1 MKKFIIACA
10 VIFGIVVSG
19 IWISQQ
25 TGLFFQPNTGQDVT
39 SFTKVVGKTIYLDGG
54 TGMEPFEIRG
64 VDMGVGIPGHFA
76 TDYAIDKATYLRWFR
91 QIQDMGANCV
101 RVYTILQDDFYEAV
115 WEYNH
120 ENETPLYFIHGLW
133 VDDYV
138 QYSHR
143 DAYDKDFLG
152 AMLRDSRTLVDI
164 IHGNKLFALGEDLG
178 SGSYGRDI
186 SPWVIGYILGVE
198 WEDTT
203 VAYTDETYPERNT
216 YQGTYLYTSPEA
228 SPFEAMLAQ
237 VGDRLIE
244 YETARYGS
252 QRLLAFANWPTTDP
266 LLWNETVED
275 YFRKFEQVDVEHIKT
290 TDRFL
295 SGQFASYHIYPYY
308 PDYLGFM
315 DEMNFSIQDKAL
327 FTDENG
333 VFNAYRAY
341 LKLIADHHTIPV
353 IISEYGVP
361 SSRGRAQSDRNTG
374 RAQGGMSERDQGRAL
389 VTCYED
395 IMASGCAGSV
405 AFTWQDEWFKRT
417 WNTMAYVDLTKTP
430 YWSDYQTNEQYFG
443 ILSFDPGKEK
453 SVCYVD
459 GDVSEWQD
467 KAIVTEQDGVQLRC
481 MYDEKFVYLYIHK
494 QDYDPARDI
503 LYVPLDITPK
513 SGSTSRRGLPG
524 SFQRPADFLLKI
536 DGATSGELVVQQR
549 YEALRAI
556 FSHRAYAED
565 AYLNPPDSDTD
576 LFVPIKLMLQV
587 PMNPRD
593 EIEELGFAI
602 GDTFDTGRLTY
613 GNSNPD
619 SPDFNSLAD
628 YCISGDDIE
637 VRL

>member
-25 TGLFFQPNTGQDVT
+25 TGLFFQSDTGQDVT

-76 TDYAIDKATYLRWFR
+76 TDYAIDKETYLRWFR

-152 AMLRDSRTLVDI
+152 AMIQDARTLVDI
-164 IHGNKLFALGEDLG
+164 IHGNKLFSLGEDLG

-203 VAYTDETYPERNT
+203 VAYTDETYPERNA

-237 VGDRLIE
+237 AGDRLIE
-244 YETARYGS
+244 YETAQYGS
-252 QRLLAFANWPTTDP
+252 QRLLAFTNWPTTDP

-290 TDRFL
+290 TERFL

-315 DEMNFSIQDKAL
+315 DEMNFSVQDKAL

-341 LKLIADHHTIPV
+341 LKLIADHHSMPV

-374 RAQGGMSERDQGRAL
+374 RAQGGMSEGDQGRAL

-417 WNTMAYVDLTKTP
+417 WNTMAYVDLSKTP

-443 ILSFDPGKEK
+443 ILSFDPGEEK

-481 MYDEKFVYLYIHK
+481 MYDEKFFYLYLHK
-494 QDYDPARDI
+494 QDYDPTRDI
-503 LYVPLDITPK
+503 LYVPFDITPK
-513 SGSTSRRGLPG
+513 TGSTSRRGLPG

-536 DGATSGELVVQQR
+536 AGETSGELVVQER
-549 YEALRAI
+549 YEALRAM
-556 FSHRAYAED
+556 FSHRAYGKD
-565 AYLNPPDSDTD
+565 AYLNPPAPDTD

-602 GDTFDTGRLTY
+602 GETFDTGRLTY

-628 YCISGDDIE
+628 YCISGD
-637 VRL
+637 